1 MLEDSHGHLFI
12 SQRFIGVGRVKIG
25 IISDIHAVPEAL
37 RKTLEDMPA
46 VDRLLCAGD
55 AISEYRFC
63 AETVQLLQ
71 QARAE
76 CIQGNHEHV
85 LFNGANPRYLRHC
98 QTEFAPELLAVL
110 ATAPMSLEFTAAGA
124 KVLMVHASPWRPFD
138 EYIVPRSPKLVQ
150 FGQLPYDIVIL
161 GHTHIPM
168 VHRAGNVLVINPGSC
183 SQPRDQDQ
191 RGSYALLDLE
201 QREVEIRRV
210 VLS

>member
-1 MLEDSHGHLFI
+1 
-12 SQRFIGVGRVKIG
+12 
-25 IISDIHAVPEAL
+25 
-37 RKTLEDMPA
+37 
-46 VDRLLCAGD
+46 
-55 AISEYRFC
+55 
-63 AETVQLLQ
+63 
-71 QARAE
+71 
-76 CIQGNHEHV
+76 
-85 LFNGANPRYLRHC
+85 
-98 QTEFAPELLAVL
+98 
-110 ATAPMSLEFTAAGA
+110 MSLEFTAAGA

>member
-1 MLEDSHGHLFI
+1 M
-12 SQRFIGVGRVKIG
+12 KIG

-37 RKTLEDMPA
+37 RKTLEDMPS
-46 VDRLLCAGD
+46 VDRVLCAGD

-85 LFNGANPRYLRHC
+85 LFNGANPRYLQRC
-98 QTEFAPELLAVL
+98 QAEFAPALLDVL
-110 ATAPMSLEFTAAGA
+110 ASAPMSLEFEAAGA
-124 KVLMVHASPWRPFD
+124 KVLMVHASPWRPFE
-138 EYIVPRSPKLVQ
+138 EYIVPRSPQLAQ
-150 FGQLPYDIVIL
+150 FAPLPYDFVIL

-168 VHRAGNVLVINPGSC
+168 VHRAGNVTVINPGSC

-191 RGSYALLDLE
+191 RGSYAILDLE
-201 QREVEIRRV
+201 QREVQIRRV
-210 VLS
+210 RLS

>member
-1 MLEDSHGHLFI
+1 
-12 SQRFIGVGRVKIG
+12 VKIG

-46 VDRLLCAGD
+46 VDRVLCAGD

-71 QARAE
+71 QAQAE

-85 LFNGANPRYLRHC
+85 LFNGANPRYLQRC
-98 QTEFAPELLAVL
+98 QAEFAPELLAVL
-110 ATAPMSLEFTAAGA
+110 ATAPMSLEFEAAGA
-124 KVLMVHASPWRPFD
+124 RVLMVHASPWRPFE
-138 EYIVPRSPKLVQ
+138 EYIVPRSPMLAQ
-150 FGQLPYDIVIL
+150 FGQLPYDFVIL

-168 VHRAGNVLVINPGSC
+168 MHRVGNVTVINPGSC

-191 RGSYALLDLE
+191 RGSYAILDLE
-201 QREVEIRRV
+201 RREVEIRRV
-210 VLS
+210 RLS